1 METPTVDLCTVLSA
15 KRTFHDGSMWITIV
29 VLLVIWAI
37 LGVVGFVF
45 EGLFWLTV
53 VAGILFLGT
62 LLVGIIRQRTK
73 VHA

>member
-1 METPTVDLCTVLSA
+1 
-15 KRTFHDGSMWITIV
+15 MWITIV